1 MKLIGELKKQVES
14 TATKEEAKDVIA
26 NAGMELTNEEL
37 DDVVGGSTP
46 YNFIKE
52 AFDKLSEEEREKQT
66 YFFVDKKNVCNF
78 AHSKIV

>member
-52 AFDKLSEEEREKQT
+52 AFDKLSEEEREKI
-66 YFFVDKKNVCNF
+66 KNKDYEHIAPRLLRTPFN
-78 AHSKIV
+78 